1 MGSQT
6 VKEISSL
13 QERQD
18 FLSHL
23 LNDITALEVMMELD
37 IFEKGVYRVGAEQ
50 ELCIVDNNFRPAK
63 NSLKILKN
71 IKDNHFTTEIAL
83 FNLEINLDPV
93 VLSDHCFSIL
103 KNQLQYLLDIA
114 HAEAKKVDNNKII
127 LTGILPTLKKKD
139 LKFENITPFKRYITL
154 NNSLKKI
161 RGNDFRLH
169 IKGVNELIVTSES
182 ILFEASNTSFQ
193 IHLQLDLDK
202 IVDQYNWAQAIAG
215 PVLAAATN
223 SPLLIGREL
232 WSETRIALFQ
242 QSVDLRNR
250 SYHLREQKARVSFG
264 TGWVKNSILD
274 LYKDDISRYTP
285 ILTSDFEEDSINALQ
300 QNKIP
305 KLKALNLFNGTLY
318 KWNRL
323 CYGITNG
330 IPHFRIENRYI
341 PSGPT
346 VDDEIANSVFWV
358 GVMQGMPDKYS
369 AIYDKMSF
377 EDVRGN
383 FINAA
388 RTGINTYFI
397 WFGKVISAKKLIL
410 NELIPI
416 ARKGLKK
423 SNIDKKDIKKYLR
436 IIEKRVEK
444 GRTGSEW
451 LTKSNRILKNKL
463 TRDVASSTLTMCMYK
478 NQQKN
483 IPVHE
488 WKLAKVNECIHLDI
502 KRNKLGKIMT
512 TEVFVVNENDL
523 VALVDRVM
531 HWKNIHHIPVVDD
544 ENKIV
549 GIITRSDFKKID
561 LIKDNILVVKD
572 VMIKKMISVNS
583 EISLE
588 DANQLMIN
596 NEIGCLPVIDNDDLI
611 GIFTRKDLEKFI
623 NATSDDEK

>member
-1 MGSQT
+1 MGTLT
-6 VKEISSL
+6 VKEISNL
-13 QERQD
+13 QERQE

-23 LNDITALEVMMELD
+23 LNDITALEIMMEID
-37 IFEKGVYRVGAEQ
+37 IFEKGVYRIGAEQ
-50 ELCIVDNNFRPAK
+50 ELCIVDNNFRPSK
-63 NSLKILKN
+63 NALKILSN
-71 IKDNHFTTEIAL
+71 IKDSHFTTEIAL

-93 VLSDHCFSIL
+93 LLGDNCFSSL
-103 KNQLQYLLDIA
+103 RGQLQYLLDIA
-114 HAEAKKVDNNKII
+114 HTEAKKIEKNKII

-139 LKFENITPFKRYITL
+139 LKFDNITPFDRYLTL
-154 NNSLKKI
+154 NKTLKKI

-169 IKGVNELIVTSES
+169 IKGVNELFVTSKS
-182 ILFEASNTSFQ
+182 ILFEACNTSFQ
-193 IHLQLDLDK
+193 IHLQIDLKD

-215 PVLAAATN
+215 PVMAATTN

-264 TGWVKNSILD
+264 SGWIKESILE
-274 LYKDDISRYTP
+274 LYKDDIARYTP
-285 ILTSDFEEDSINALQ
+285 ILTSDFDEDSLNVLQ
-300 QNKIP
+300 KNKIP
-305 KLKALNLFNGTLY
+305 KLEALNLFNGTLY

-330 IPHFRIENRYI
+330 VPHFRIENRYI

-346 VDDEIANSVFWV
+346 IDDEIANTVFWI
-358 GVMQGMPDKYS
+358 GIMQGLPDKYKS
-369 AIYDKMSF
+369 IFNKMSF
-377 EDVRGN
+377 EDARGN

-397 WFGKVISAKKLIL
+397 WFEKVISAKDLIL

-416 ARKGLKK
+416 AKNGLKK
-423 SNIDKKDIKKYLR
+423 SNIAKNDIKKYLR

-444 GRTGSEW
+444 GQTGSVW
-451 LTKSNRILKNKL
+451 ITKSNRILKNSM

-478 NQQKN
+478 NQQKC

-488 WKLAKVNECIHLDI
+488 WKLAKANECIHLDL

-523 VALVDRVM
+523 VALVAKIM
-531 HWKNIHHIPVVDD
+531 QWKNIHHIPIVDD
-544 ENKIV
+544 ENKII
-549 GIITRSDFKKID
+549 GIITKSDIDKID
-561 LIKDNILVVKD
+561 LTKNNILVVKD
-572 VMIKKMISVNS
+572 IMIKNLISVDS
-583 EISLE
+583 EISLDE
-588 DANQLMIN
+588 ANRLMITN
-596 NEIGCLPVIDNDDLI
+596 KIGCLPVIDNDDLI
-611 GIFTRKDLEKFI
+611 GIITKKDLEKFF
-623 NATSDDEK
+623 NAASDD